1 MRFATLQPETGER
14 GIDFAPF
21 CLIEREIRFET
32 KGRVFCCIQMGEEI
46 VLLKQ
51 DTHGAFGGC
60 EPCHIISVDPDP
72 ARLWIGEAC
81 NNIQKRGLSAARRTN
96 NPDYA
101 GTGKGER
108 KTDVE
113 VFSGPLHILKINHAH
128 APFGQRRRMPAS

>member
-1 MRFATLQPETGER
+1 MLFAALQPEAGER
-14 GIDFAPF
+14 GINFEPF

-72 ARLWIGEAC
+72 ARRNEPPGPVAGRFRVVPGRTGYFSSSSHTGTAWLGVVVVAVVT
-81 NNIQKRGLSAARRTN
+81 AA
-96 NPDYA
+96 A
-101 GTGKGER
+101 
-108 KTDVE
+108 
-113 VFSGPLHILKINHAH
+113 PLMTVLVSL
-128 APFGQRRRMPAS
+128 FT